1 MADVVTSTILE
12 NGPRRVVMAFTNFSD
27 GTGEAG
33 VAKVNATSTGPLG
46 VVVQGRT
53 FYPGVNLKIADL
65 WYDIRAMGLRIQWE
79 ATAPTDI
86 LVLGGFG
93 HWPMLDT
100 PGAFQGLANPNAT
113 GATGSILFTTVAAA
127 ANSSYSVI
135 LEMIKGIPQS

>member
-1 MADVVTSTILE
+1 MADVVTSAVLE
-12 NGPRRVVMAFTNFSD
+12 NGSRRVVMAFTSLSD
-27 GTGEAG
+27 GTGES
-33 VAKVNATSTGPLG
+33 VVVKVNATSSGPLG
-46 VVVQGRT
+46 VIVQGQT
-53 FYPGVNLKIADL
+53 FYPGVHLKIVNL
-65 WYDIRAMGLRIQWE
+65 WYDIHAMGLRIRWD
-79 ATAPTDI
+79 ASSPTDA